1 MAAAIAVDAEA
12 IVADAAATVADAVAA
27 IAVDAAARR
36 VAGDGSSRVPREAR
50 AVKNERSGM
59 ETSGGAVYAPLD
71 PSVHTLGNGL
81 RVVCEHLPY
90 VHSASLGVWIR
101 TGSGHEDAAQAG
113 ISHFIEHL
121 LFKGTETRT
130 ARQIMDAVEGRGG
143 QLNAFTTREYTCYY
157 ARVLDQHVGSA
168 FEILADI
175 LKHSTY
181 FDLDKERNVILEEIS
196 SSRDVPEDYV
206 HDLLTELAWRDHPL
220 GRPIAGYEETVSAA
234 TLETVREYRDT
245 WYTPENMI
253 VSIVGRFDEAAFLR
267 QVEDEFGGLPAA
279 RVPALNGAPMYHAGQ
294 QIERRAIAQDH
305 LLWCFPGVSIT
316 DPRRYAYDL
325 LCSALGG
332 GSTSRLFERIRE
344 QEGLA
349 YAVYSFNSMLAT
361 GGLLGFYAAVAP
373 ENLQHTLDL
382 SSEEL
387 RRLRDVP
394 LGDEELT
401 ANREQLKGGLLL
413 ALEST
418 FSRMSRM
425 ARSLIYQGRIVPV
438 SEVLEKLDRVTAPEV
453 QAAAAAIFTEPNS
466 AVTVLGPAP
475 EQPLALSL

>member
-1 MAAAIAVDAEA
+1 M
-12 IVADAAATVADAVAA
+12 
-27 IAVDAAARR
+27 
-36 VAGDGSSRVPREAR
+36 
-50 AVKNERSGM
+50 KNERT
-59 ETSGGAVYAPLD
+59 ETANSGGSVYAPLD
-71 PSVHTLGNGL
+71 PTLHTLSNGL

-101 TGSGHEDAAQAG
+101 TGSSHEAAAQAG
-113 ISHFIEHL
+113 LSHFLEHL

-130 ARQIMDAVEGRGG
+130 ARQLMEAVEGRGG

-157 ARVLDQHVGSA
+157 ARVLDQHVASA

-196 SSRDVPEDYV
+196 SARDVPEDYI
-206 HDLLTELAWRDHPL
+206 HDLSIESAWRDHPM

-234 TLETVREYRDT
+234 TIEDVRAYRNT
-245 WYTPENMI
+245 WYSPENMI
-253 VSIVGRFDEAAFLR
+253 VSIVGRFDEAAFLKQIER
-267 QVEDEFGGLPAA
+267 EFGALTPANA
-279 RVPALNGAPMYHAGQ
+279 TAPNSAPAYHAGQ

-325 LCSALGG
+325 LTSTLGG

-349 YAVYSFNSMLAT
+349 YSVYAFNSMLAH

-373 ENLQHTLDL
+373 ENLQQTLDL
-382 SSEEL
+382 SAEEL
-387 RRLRDVP
+387 RRLRDEP
-394 LGDEELT
+394 LSDIELT

-413 ALEST
+413 ALEGT

-425 ARSLIYQGRIVPV
+425 VRSLIYQGRIVPV
-438 SEVLEKLDRVTAPEV
+438 SEVLANVDRVTAQEV
-453 QAAAAAIFTEPNS
+453 QEAAAAVFTTANS

-475 EQPLALSL
+475 EQTLALAL